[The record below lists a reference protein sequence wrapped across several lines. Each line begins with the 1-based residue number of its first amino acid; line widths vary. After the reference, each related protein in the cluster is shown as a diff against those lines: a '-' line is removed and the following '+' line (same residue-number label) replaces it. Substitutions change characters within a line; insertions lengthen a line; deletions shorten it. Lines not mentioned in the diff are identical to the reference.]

1 MMHRLVLVG
10 LGVLLAATSA
20 SAASFDLAG
29 DWSTAAN
36 PNGPWTYRQDGSALT
51 GIVNP
56 WSGLNEP
63 VWATPNGPLLPAWF
77 KAVNTGSADCGSC
90 DWLVG
95 DVVTHTWDSSSGG
108 ANGLSN
114 VIWTNTGG
122 SAVLATVTGDVWDA
136 RHQFPDRLNDWA
148 LYWSGDLVNPLA
160 SGSLLDTNDRNNRQ
174 TYGPSPVLV
183 QPGEYIEL
191 LVTKTA
197 TSPFGDFVGTNF
209 HVETE
214 VAALAVPE
222 PATLL
227 ILLVSG
233 LAAAGG
239 LGRKRRQ
246 P

>member
-1 MMHRLVLVG
+1 MLSDAMIVPAVALWIWSIILVI
-10 LGVLLAATSA
+10 
-20 SAASFDLAG
+20 AASGVHL
-29 DWSTAAN
+29 
-36 PNGPWTYRQDGSALT
+36 
-51 GIVNP
+51 
-56 WSGLNEP
+56 
-63 VWATPNGPLLPAWF
+63 
-77 KAVNTGSADCGSC
+77 
-90 DWLVG
+90 
-95 DVVTHTWDSSSGG
+95 
-108 ANGLSN
+108 
-114 VIWTNTGG
+114 
-122 SAVLATVTGDVWDA
+122 
-136 RHQFPDRLNDWA
+136 
-148 LYWSGDLVNPLA
+148 WSGDLVNPLA
-160 SGSLLDTNDRNNRQ
+160 SGSLADANDRNNRQ